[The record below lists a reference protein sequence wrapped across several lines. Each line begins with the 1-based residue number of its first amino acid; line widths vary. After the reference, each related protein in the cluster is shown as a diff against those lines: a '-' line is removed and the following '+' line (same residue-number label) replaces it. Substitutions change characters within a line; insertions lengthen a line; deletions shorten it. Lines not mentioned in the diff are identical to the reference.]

1 MWIQIPLEKG
11 GCKVL
16 KEVIEVFEKEY
27 RKGSISGNK
36 DYYITKDHIPAD
48 GEYIILHETDNGFT
62 TDEPIIIKMDKK
74 TRMIETTNPYFDF
87 IQYADYMSR
96 YLESNKSI
104 TTDKNIHS
112 NNYLTLFVKKE
123 NLLNGKITQE
133 TLTSYYEVFKEPY
146 KKKYT
151 KTQLKKSYEALEEK
165 YGKSDKGRIDK
176 IERWVKENLFHLASE
191 NDSGYLKLFFLQDME
206 EYQKESEKYILTNIY
221 NSADYNAVI
230 DQTIY
235 GVPNN
240 NMGLNSK
247 KPFLEQKSRKNSV
260 PILLSQ
266 EEVLLQKKFFDYLN
280 NMATKGKVNLYFSE
294 EGILPLDNDTNPDL
308 DFCGYFIRIEKGMEP
323 EIHDFDII
331 TSYSNQIKP
340 LKIKNILKIQ
350 SSDLEYKTVY
360 TLSELKKII
369 DSLLFRNKLSKNYFT
384 EASKIRIYDEILKKN
399 LLLTRK
405 RLFDWFYKGIDDN
418 VWDVLKRSCLDLTKG
433 SIYMGE
439 LWKDGGR
446 ARELFNFYISL
457 KCYFEGR
464 EYMDRSS
471 VDVEKLRIKV
481 NQVITGC
488 IESDKEYY
496 FAVGQLTNYFIS
508 LSKAKT
514 KNHFLAKS
522 ILTAKSNEKIKS
534 ELKKLY
540 VKYMYD
546 IKMGRRFHNLYG
558 MICLYILQN
567 QEVDEDAL
575 LAGFLHSSLIYEV
588 EDSDNKDAKEV
599 DTEKETD

>member
-1 MWIQIPLEKG
+1 M
-11 GCKVL
+11 L

-27 RKGSISGNK
+27 RKGSIPENK

-48 GEYIILHETDNGFT
+48 GEYIVLHETDNGFT
-62 TDEPIIIKMDKK
+62 ADEPIIIKMDKK
-74 TRMIETTNPYFDF
+74 TKIIETTNPYFDF

-151 KTQLKKSYEALEEK
+151 KAQLKKSYEALEEK
-165 YGKSDKGRIDK
+165 YGKSDKDKIDK
-176 IERWVKENLFHLASE
+176 IERWVKENLFHLAKE
-191 NDSGYLKLFFLQDME
+191 NDSGYLKLFFFQDLE
-206 EYQKESEKYILTNIY
+206 EYRKESEKYTLTNIY
-221 NSADYNAVI
+221 NSADYNTVI
-230 DQTIY
+230 DQIIY

-266 EEVLLQKKFFDYLN
+266 EEVLIQKKFFDYLN
-280 NMATKGKVNLYFSE
+280 NIATKGKVNLYFSE
-294 EGILPLDNDTNPDL
+294 EGILTLDNDTNPDL

-340 LKIKNILKIQ
+340 LNIKNILKIQ
-350 SSDLEYKTVY
+350 SSNLEYKTVY

-457 KCYFEGR
+457 KNYFEGR
-464 EYMDRSS
+464 ELMDHSLL
-471 VDVEKLRIKV
+471 DVEKLRGKV
-481 NQVITGC
+481 NQVMTDRF
-488 IESDKEYY
+488 ESDEEYY
-496 FAVGQLTNYFIS
+496 FAVGQLTNYFLS

-514 KNHFLAKS
+514 KNHFLAKP
-522 ILTAKSNEKIKS
+522 ILTSKSNEKIRS

-546 IKMGRRFHNLYG
+546 IKLGRRFHNLYG
-558 MICLYILQN
+558 MVCLYIVQN
-567 QEVDEDAL
+567 QQVNEDAL

-588 EDSDNKDAKEV
+588 KDTDNKDEIKI